1 MGGVIVIGRRSS
13 SVVFAIA
20 VALSLLYPDA
30 GRAQV
35 PTDFN
40 GPVSIQGASVPQA
53 ALQVDRV
60 PDQPAVVDLYSHG
73 GGGDHMRFFS
83 PDPVKG
89 DVLRTYINETGAIYT
104 NAWMVISGALTDYVS
119 PTPGDLHPTGD
130 SFMLGIWSDVLGPA
144 LVIRPTMTSDPD
156 PPLATMDG
164 AGNYRLAVLP
174 DGSLIFAGVGSNRF
188 ATTSWDTVLHRVG
201 PGQLRTDGNFSA
213 AGLSDT
219 PSLITL
225 LNNSQTSVMS
235 GAVLVIDS
243 TRDKAMVPSRFSG
256 DTKVVG
262 VANQT
267 IAAGASG
274 MVLTRG
280 VVRVNVLGPVARG
293 DLLISSNTTGYAQH
307 VTVTQFPRPG
317 SIIGK
322 ALSPTTKSTD
332 QIDVLVT
339 L

>member
-1 MGGVIVIGRRSS
+1 
-13 SVVFAIA
+13 
-20 VALSLLYPDA
+20 
-30 GRAQV
+30 
-35 PTDFN
+35 
-40 GPVSIQGASVPQA
+40 
-53 ALQVDRV
+53 
-60 PDQPAVVDLYSHG
+60 
-73 GGGDHMRFFS
+73 MRFFS

-144 LVIRPTMTSDPD
+144 LVIRPTMTSNPD
-156 PPLATMDG
+156 PTLATMDG
-164 AGNYRLAVLP
+164 AGNYRLAILA
-174 DGSLIFAGVGSNRF
+174 DGSLVFADSGSNQF
-188 ATTSWDTVLHRVG
+188 ANSSWDTVLHRVG
-201 PGQLRTDGNFSA
+201 PGQLQTDGNFSA

-219 PSLITL
+219 PSLTTL
-225 LNNSQTSVMS
+225 LNNSQVSIPS
-235 GAVLVIDS
+235 GTVLIID
-243 TRDKAMVPSRFSG
+243 TTADRAFVPSRLLG

-262 VANQT
+262 IANQA

-280 VVRVNVLGPVARG
+280 IARVNVLGPVARG
-293 DLLISSNTTGYAQH
+293 DLLITSNTAGYAQS
-307 VTVTQFPRPG
+307 VPLNKAPRPG

-322 ALSPTTKSTD
+322 ALSPTTKGAD
-332 QIDVLVT
+332 QVDVLVT

>member
-1 MGGVIVIGRRSS
+1 
-13 SVVFAIA
+13 
-20 VALSLLYPDA
+20 
-30 GRAQV
+30 
-35 PTDFN
+35 
-40 GPVSIQGASVPQA
+40 
-53 ALQVDRV
+53 
-60 PDQPAVVDLYSHG
+60 
-73 GGGDHMRFFS
+73 MRFFS
-83 PDPVKG
+83 PDPTKG

-144 LVIRPTMTSDPD
+144 LVVRPTMTSNPD
-156 PPLATMDG
+156 PTLATMDG

-188 ATTSWDTVLHRVG
+188 ATTSWDTILHRVG
-201 PGQLRTDGNFSA
+201 PGRLRTDGDFSA

-225 LNNSQTSVMS
+225 VNNSQTAVTS
-235 GAVLVIDS
+235 GTVLVIDS
-243 TRDKAMVPSRFSG
+243 SRSRAFVPSQFSG

-262 VANQT
+262 TANQT
-267 IAAGASG
+267 IMAGASG
-274 MVLTRG
+274 GVLTRG
-280 VVRVNVLGPVARG
+280 IARVNVMGPVARG
-293 DLLISSNTTGYAQH
+293 DLLITSNATGYAQS
-307 VTVTQFPRPG
+307 VPLNKVPRPG